1 MKLFNIGMVLN
12 WARKENNRRGCDS
25 VFIKAAEDEYAAL
38 LKINKESAKLE
49 ASMEKTAPPNTT
61 KVKIVELVSRLEDAV
76 AESNLTESSRLVTK
90 LKYSA
95 QQL

>member
-1 MKLFNIGMVLN
+1 MDLRKLIDENVECVDTPNGKYLN
-12 WARKENNRRGCDS
+12 REQ
-25 VFIKAAEDEYAAL
+25 VFESIKLVEEK
-38 LKINKESAKLE
+38 LKS
-49 ASMEKTAPPNTT
+49 PNTT

>member
-1 MKLFNIGMVLN
+1 MKVFKDEKDEQFPIVMNL
-12 WARKENNRRGCDS
+12 ENGTGRHCLTTN
-25 VFIKAAEDEYAAL
+25 AAL
-38 LKINKESAKLE
+38 ELIKKLSELVEEKLKS
-49 ASMEKTAPPNTT
+49 PNTT
-61 KVKIVELVSRLEDAV
+61 KVQIVELVSRLEDAV